1 MEKEIKRGPAPKYS
15 FADYPIGHEIT
26 LEPLKQSSFKST
38 LSKFNKPLVPKK
50 RHKYSYEQISVD
62 IIAKRIR

>member
-1 MEKEIKRGPAPKYS
+1 MKKLIKTGPAPKYT

-38 LSKFNKPLVPKK
+38 LSKFNQPLSPKK
-50 RHKYSYEQISVD
+50 RHKYKYEQINFD
-62 IIAKRIR
+62 IIATRIK